1 VILSGGSGT
10 RLWPLSTRHRP
21 KQFADLI
28 PGSPT
33 LFEGTLGRLQAQAP
47 IVVTGFE
54 HLELVR
60 DAAKRLG
67 VVPHL
72 VIVEPDARNTGPAV
86 AAAALCSDPEEVLVL
101 LPADHLI
108 GDDEAFRS
116 HVADAVTLAETGSIV
131 TFGVRPSRPETGYG
145 YIQVAEPVGAGFR
158 VERFKE
164 KPSHDEAQLL
174 VADHLWNSGM
184 FVATAGVLLAEM
196 EQICP
201 ALLAGVK
208 EALTPIEQGLMR
220 LSHDFA
226 AVEAISFDHA
236 VMEHTER
243 ASVIPIDV
251 GWDDVGSFQSLMTHM
266 AKDAEGNA
274 VAGDVILDQSSGSF
288 VHATSRLVVVSG
300 LRDVVVV
307 ETPDAVLV
315 VPLED
320 AQSVKSLAE
329 RANRGR

>member
-1 VILSGGSGT
+1 
-10 RLWPLSTRHRP
+10 
-21 KQFADLI
+21 
-28 PGSPT
+28 
-33 LFEGTLGRLQAQAP
+33 
-47 IVVTGFE
+47 
-54 HLELVR
+54 
-60 DAAKRLG
+60 
-67 VVPHL
+67 
-72 VIVEPDARNTGPAV
+72 
-86 AAAALCSDPEEVLVL
+86 
-101 LPADHLI
+101 
-108 GDDEAFRS
+108 
-116 HVADAVTLAETGSIV
+116 
-131 TFGVRPSRPETGYG
+131 
-145 YIQVAEPVGAGFR
+145 
-158 VERFKE
+158 
-164 KPSHDEAQLL
+164 LL

-208 EALTPIEQGLMR
+208 EALTPTEQGLMR

-236 VMEHTER
+236 VMEHTAR

>member
-1 VILSGGSGT
+1 VDT
-10 RLWPLSTRHRP
+10 
-21 KQFADLI
+21 
-28 PGSPT
+28 
-33 LFEGTLGRLQAQAP
+33 
-47 IVVTGFE
+47 
-54 HLELVR
+54 
-60 DAAKRLG
+60 
-67 VVPHL
+67 HL
-72 VIVEPDARNTGPAV
+72 VIVEPAAKNTGPAI

-116 HVADAVTLAETGSIV
+116 HVADAVTMAETGSIV
-131 TFGVRPSRPETGYG
+131 TFGVSPSRPETGYG
-145 YIQVAEPVGAGFR
+145 YIQVAEPDGAGYR

-164 KPSHDEAQLL
+164 KPSNDEALVL

-196 EQICP
+196 EMICP
-201 ALLAGVK
+201 ALLAGV
-208 EALTPIEQGLMR
+208 EAALTPVEDGLMR

-226 AVEAISFDHA
+226 EVEAISFDHA

-266 AKDAEGNA
+266 NKDADGNA
-274 VAGDVILDQSSGSF
+274 VAGDVILDQAHGSF
-288 VHATSRLVVVSG
+288 VHASSRLVVVSG
-300 LRDVVVV
+300 LREVVVV
-307 ETPDAVLV
+307 ETADAVLV

-320 AQSVKSLAE
+320 AQSVKGLAE